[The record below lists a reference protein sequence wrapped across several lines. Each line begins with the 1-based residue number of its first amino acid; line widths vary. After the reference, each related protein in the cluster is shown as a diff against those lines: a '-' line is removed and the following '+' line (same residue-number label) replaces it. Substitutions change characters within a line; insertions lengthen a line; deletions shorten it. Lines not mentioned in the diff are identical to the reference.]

1 MLYWLRMDPDE
12 SNDSSA
18 NSKQAK
24 NPLKIEW
31 SLFWEGLLGDNDQS
45 SGGDSP
51 LKVLTREQ
59 VSQIIKDLSAQRKQ
73 LHKQIESV
81 NKEIELNNAK
91 LESLRLVGS
100 EPDDTIQRISQ
111 LSDRGQELSSEL
123 QKLNQKL
130 KWARAHEKEIS
141 NKDWA

>member
-1 MLYWLRMDPDE
+1 MDPDE
-12 SNDSSA
+12 SNDSNA

-24 NPLKIEW
+24 NPLKVEW
-31 SLFWEGLLGDNDQS
+31 SLFWEALLGDNDQS
-45 SGGDSP
+45 VAGESP
-51 LKVLTREQ
+51 LKALTREQ
-59 VSQIIKDLSAQRKQ
+59 VAQIIKDLSAQRKQ

-130 KWARAHEKEIS
+130 KWARAHEKEIG

>member
-1 MLYWLRMDPDE
+1 MDPDE
-12 SNDSSA
+12 SNDSNA

-24 NPLKIEW
+24 NPLKVEW
-31 SLFWEGLLGDNDQS
+31 SLFWEGLLGDSDQS
-45 SGGDSP
+45 VGGESP
-51 LKVLTREQ
+51 LKALTREQ
-59 VSQIIKDLSAQRKQ
+59 VAQIIKDLSAQRKQ

-130 KWARAHEKEIS
+130 KWARAHEKEIG

>member
-1 MLYWLRMDPDE
+1 MDPDE
-12 SNDSSA
+12 SNDSNA
-18 NSKQAK
+18 NFKQAK

-31 SLFWEGLLGDNDQS
+31 SLFWEGLLGDHDQS
-45 SGGDSP
+45 VGGESP
-51 LKVLTREQ
+51 LKALTREQ
-59 VSQIIKDLSAQRKQ
+59 VAQIIKDLSAQRKQ

-100 EPDDTIQRISQ
+100 EPDDTIQRISH

-130 KWARAHEKEIS
+130 KWARAHEKEFG